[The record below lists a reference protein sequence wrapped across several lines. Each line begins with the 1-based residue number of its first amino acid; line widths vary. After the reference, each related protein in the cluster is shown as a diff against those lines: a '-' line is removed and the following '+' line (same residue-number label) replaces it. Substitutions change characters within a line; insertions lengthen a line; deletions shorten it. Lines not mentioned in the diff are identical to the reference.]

1 MVAVACAG
9 QSPAASVPYVVVA
22 PSRAKAKTAEVYRP
36 WDVAKPIASR
46 DLHGPIRAGVV
57 KTARQV
63 RPSSD
68 GIAKR

>member
-1 MVAVACAG
+1 M
-9 QSPAASVPYVVVA
+9 VVA